1 MKKSIFSRAKL
12 AGLLVLFVC
21 TWTFFAGCKNA
32 PEDAQSGSDTIQQ
45 QTPSDGETQN
55 PETNPSQENNL
66 LKALLGTWMSQ
77 YNDGYTITKTT
88 ITYDDGGYGYGWEAE
103 LADVTESYIYVKKA
117 DEEYV
122 AISYKDLTSASCSMA
137 PDSRKSL
144 NTGRLSSLFSTFLD
158 NCDKAITGTFNS
170 KAMVFNF
177 LDISDISCCLAP

>member
-1 MKKSIFSRAKL
+1 MKKSIFSRVKL

-32 PEDAQSGSDTIQQ
+32 PEDAPSGSDTTQQ
-45 QTPSDGETQN
+45 QTPSGGETQN

-88 ITYDDGGYGYGWEAE
+88 VTYDDGGYGYGWEAE
-103 LADVTESYIYVKKA
+103 LADVTDSYIYVKKA
-117 DEEYV
+117 DEEFV

-137 PDSRKSL
+137 TAYKE
-144 NTGRLSSLFSTFLD
+144 GGKASTKTLEEAKTEFTVE
-158 NCDKAITGTFNS
+158 NGYFGYYGEYIKQ
-170 KAMVFNF
+170 
-177 LDISDISCCLAP
+177 